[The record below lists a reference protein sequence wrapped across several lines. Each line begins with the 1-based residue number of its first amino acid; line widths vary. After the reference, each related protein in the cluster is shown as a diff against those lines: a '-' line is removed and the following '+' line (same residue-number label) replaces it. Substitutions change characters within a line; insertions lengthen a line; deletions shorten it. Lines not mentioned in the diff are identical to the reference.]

1 MLPPNPTL
9 YSAYQ
14 ESYRSINIQAKRG
27 LVDPAQSPATLRLE
41 RFKNWSPED
50 LRELLES
57 NSGHLTQE
65 VLQSKLQSHVFH
77 SMPIRVIKLPEMEL
91 MERSEVASY
100 LIKTRV
106 EDDGDMAIHRAT
118 VADTAQSYYP
128 GKEMQDRAISKWLQR
143 VARFAVLSH
152 TWQEEEPGYK
162 AFKGQRESD
171 RKGKKTLRGYRKL
184 QRFCDIA
191 HWVFGVEFAWADTK
205 PLYLLDCPSDRWF
218 TRGWIL
224 QEILAPHR
232 LKFYNKD
239 WCPLTNFLND
249 KIEYFDEEWL
259 KNRGQI
265 NPDSSY
271 SHQFHLL
278 HHAIFMATG
287 LDMTTICHFR
297 PGIHGPSLPERMKWV
312 ARRVTTR
319 PEDKAYCMMGI
330 FGVSISIA
338 YGEGAQ
344 RAFFRLFSAILEIG
358 YSRDWFI
365 WGGKPILWEI
375 HPSRMIPSSPE
386 CYLAR
391 VDIGKKDFM
400 SMNPREGELVT
411 LTNLGLPMKMLVVPV
426 RVDYNQDLST
436 FYQPSDIRIS
446 CPVSDE
452 PVVVQSMTSDWDGE
466 NEGMV
471 QSPQFA
477 LGILNI
483 VSPEMMD
490 TPKHL
495 CAILLRRP
503 VQESRSTAEP
513 KWTYS
518 KWEKRETNKALVF
531 QRSEKFPRMNGDS
544 WNGITIS
551 RSAVGWSRKG
561 DDPKIRLQTLYL

>member
-1 MLPPNPTL
+1 
-9 YSAYQ
+9 
-14 ESYRSINIQAKRG
+14 
-27 LVDPAQSPATLRLE
+27 
-41 RFKNWSPED
+41 
-50 LRELLES
+50 
-57 NSGHLTQE
+57 
-65 VLQSKLQSHVFH
+65 
-77 SMPIRVIKLPEMEL
+77 MPIRVIKLPEMEL

-106 EDDGDMAIHRAT
+106 EDGGDMAIHRAT

-128 GKEMQDRAISKWLQR
+128 GKEMQDRAISKWLQG

-152 TWQEEEPGYK
+152 TWQEEEPGYTT
-162 AFKGQRESD
+162 FKEQREND
-171 RKGKKTLRGYRKL
+171 RKGKKTLRGYGKL

-191 HWVFGVEFAWADTK
+191 HRVFGVEFAWADTVCIDK
-205 PLYLLDCPSDRWF
+205 SSSSELDESIRSMFAWYRNSDVCIAYLAETTDLLDCPSDRWF

-239 WCPLTNFLND
+239 WYPLTNFLND

-259 KNRGQI
+259 KDRGQI
-265 NPDSSY
+265 NPDSNY

-287 LDMTTICHFR
+287 LDMATICHFR
-297 PGIHGPSLPERMKWV
+297 PGIYSPSLPERMKWV

-319 PEDKAYCMMGI
+319 AEDRAYCMMGI

-365 WGGKPILWEI
+365 WGGKPIPWEI

-391 VDIGKKDFM
+391 DDIGRNDFT

-411 LTNLGLPMKMLVVPV
+411 LTNLGLPMKMLVIPA

-452 PVVVQSMTSDWDGE
+452 PVVVQGTASDWDGE

-477 LGILNI
+477 LGVLNI
-483 VSPEMMD
+483 VDPEMMD
-490 TPKHL
+490 TSEHL

-503 VQESRSTAEP
+503 VQESRSTAESR
-513 KWTYS
+513 WTYS

-531 QRSEKFPRMNGDS
+531 QRSEKFPRMNADS
-544 WNGITIS
+544 WNAITIS
-551 RSAVGWSRKG
+551 RSAVGWSRRG